1 MDDLAAGLS
10 RRHKASGK
18 KLISRILR
26 KIVCLTGKQGFIDLK
41 ASLQDL
47 RICRNLF
54 SGLQEYQIIDNQLL
68 CRNFPFFSFTQNN
81 RLGFCQDCQ
90 LVNSFLSTDL
100 LNDPD
105 HGINKN
111 DSYKHGVFVGT
122 NQQYENQQHQ
132 VQKIEE
138 CQRILQNNL
147 LICPGVGVFVIIYLT
162 LRNSFLNLFVRK
174 SCHASYL
181 PVLSMAY
188 GSVQLKLAH
197 APVMI
202 VNKRDQYS
210 SSVSSSPSWISDFG
224 LERPSIL
231 M

>member
-1 MDDLAAGLS
+1 MIPTNMEL
-10 RRHKASGK
+10 
-18 KLISRILR
+18 
-26 KIVCLTGKQGFIDLK
+26 
-41 ASLQDL
+41 
-47 RICRNLF
+47 
-54 SGLQEYQIIDNQLL
+54 
-68 CRNFPFFSFTQNN
+68 
-81 RLGFCQDCQ
+81 
-90 LVNSFLSTDL
+90 
-100 LNDPD
+100 
-105 HGINKN
+105 
-111 DSYKHGVFVGT
+111 FVGT

-138 CQRILQNNL
+138 CQRILQNDL
-147 LICPGVGVFVIIYLT
+147 LICPGVRGFSLLFT
-162 LRNSFLNLFVRK
+162 WALRNSFLNFFVRK

>member
-1 MDDLAAGLS
+1 MDDLTTGLS

-26 KIVCLTGKQGFIDLK
+26 KIVCLTGKQRFIDLK

-81 RLGFCQDCQ
+81 RLGFCQDSQ
-90 LVNSFLSTDL
+90 LVNGLLGTDL
-100 LNDPD
+100 LNDSNY
-105 HGINKN
+105 GINKN

-138 CQRILQNNL
+138 RQCILQNDL
-147 LICPGVGVFVIIYLT
+147 LICPGVGVFVIIYLA
-162 LRNSFLNLFVRK
+162 LRNSFLNFFVRK

-202 VNKRDQYS
+202 INKRNQYS